1 METEQDTPT
10 LCAWIGLAGEEVVGI
25 SAVVVLIAVDRAV
38 GVGAGMVL
46 VTVVA
51 GEETI
56 DS

>member
-1 METEQDTPT
+1 M
-10 LCAWIGLAGEEVVGI
+10 AGEEVVGI